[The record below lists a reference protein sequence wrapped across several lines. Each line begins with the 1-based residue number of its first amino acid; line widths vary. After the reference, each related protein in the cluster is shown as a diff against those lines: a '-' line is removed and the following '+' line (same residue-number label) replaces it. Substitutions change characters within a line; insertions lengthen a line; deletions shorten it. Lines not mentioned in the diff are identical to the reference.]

1 MPRVSAGRLS
11 ARREQILA
19 GARDCFGRF
28 GYEGATVRRLEEATG
43 LSRGAIFHHFQDKD
57 ALFLALARL
66 DGRRMAQV
74 VEEHGLVQVMR
85 DVLADATGGGPRSAS
100 GPPGGSGINW
110 LGTRL
115 EVSRR
120 LRTDPAFRAEW
131 EAQASELTRAVRDRL
146 ARQQGAGAVRADVS
160 VDVLATYLELSF
172 DGLISHLAM
181 GLPTAN
187 LHGVLDGVESSVR
200 VTRPADQAA
209 AVPTPDG

>member
-1 MPRVSAGRLS
+1 MPRVSAGHLS

-57 ALFLALARL
+57 SLFLALARL
-66 DGRRMAQV
+66 DARRMAQV

-85 DVLADATGGGPRSAS
+85 DVLADATRAVAEGPGGAAD
-100 GPPGGSGINW
+100 GSGINW

-120 LRTDPAFRAEW
+120 LRTDQAFRAEW
-131 EAQASELTRAVRDRL
+131 EEQASELTQAVRVRL
-146 ARQQGAGAVRADVS
+146 ARQQEAGAVRSDVP

-181 GLPTAN
+181 GLPVAN
-187 LHGVLDGVESSVR
+187 LHGVLDVVESSVR
-200 VTRPADQAA
+200 A
-209 AVPTPDG
+209 

>member
-1 MPRVSAGRLS
+1 MPRVSAGHLS

-19 GARDCFGRF
+19 GARDCFGRH

-57 ALFLALARL
+57 SLFLALARL
-66 DGRRMAQV
+66 DAGRMAQV
-74 VEEHGLVQVMR
+74 VAEHGLVQVMR
-85 DVLADATGGGPRSAS
+85 DVLADATSAGPEH
-100 GPPGGSGINW
+100 GPADSRATDSDGGSGINW

-120 LRTDPAFRAEW
+120 LRTDPAFRAGW
-131 EAQASELTRAVRDRL
+131 EEQASELTKAVRERL
-146 ARQQGAGAVRADVS
+146 TRQQEAGVVRSDVP

-181 GLPTAN
+181 GLPAAN
-187 LHGVLDGVESSVR
+187 LHGLLDVVESSVR
-200 VTRPADQAA
+200 ARGSGTPA
-209 AVPTPDG
+209 

>member
-1 MPRVSAGRLS
+1 MPRVSAGHLS

-57 ALFLALARL
+57 SLFLALARL
-66 DGRRMAQV
+66 DARRMAQV

-85 DVLADATGGGPRSAS
+85 DVLADAIRGRPESGGGPADGVSD
-100 GPPGGSGINW
+100 GSGINW

-131 EAQASELTRAVRDRL
+131 EEQASELTRAVRERL
-146 ARQQGAGAVRADVS
+146 ARQQEAGAVRSDVP

-181 GLPTAN
+181 GLPAAN
-187 LHGVLDGVESSVR
+187 LHGVLDVVESSVR
-200 VTRPADQAA
+200 A
-209 AVPTPDG
+209 

>member
-1 MPRVSAGRLS
+1 MPRVSAGHLS

-57 ALFLALARL
+57 SLFLALARL
-66 DGRRMAQV
+66 DARRMAQV

-85 DVLADATGGGPRSAS
+85 DVLAEATGGRPGTSEELGDRAVAADGP
-100 GPPGGSGINW
+100 GINW

-131 EAQASELTRAVRDRL
+131 EEQASELTRAVRERL
-146 ARQQGAGAVRADVS
+146 ARQQEAGAVRSDVP

-181 GLPTAN
+181 GLPAAN
-187 LHGVLDGVESSVR
+187 LHGVLDMVESSVR
-200 VTRPADQAA
+200 AA
-209 AVPTPDG
+209 

>member
-1 MPRVSAGRLS
+1 MPRVSAGHLS

-57 ALFLALARL
+57 SLFLALARL
-66 DGRRMAQV
+66 DARRMAQV

-85 DVLADATGGGPRSAS
+85 DVLADATS
-100 GPPGGSGINW
+100 GSSDSSDGTTADGITADGAADGSGINW

-131 EAQASELTRAVRDRL
+131 EEQASELTQAVRVRL
-146 ARQQGAGAVRADVS
+146 ARQQEAGAVRSDVP

-181 GLPTAN
+181 GLPVDN
-187 LHGVLDGVESSVR
+187 LHGVLDVVESSVR
-200 VTRPADQAA
+200 A
-209 AVPTPDG
+209 

>member
-1 MPRVSAGRLS
+1 MPRVSAGHLS

-57 ALFLALARL
+57 SLFLALARL
-66 DGRRMAQV
+66 DARRMAQV

-85 DVLADATGGGPRSAS
+85 DVLADATS
-100 GPPGGSGINW
+100 GRPESPDGTVDRSGINW

-120 LRTDPAFRAEW
+120 LRTDPPFRAEW
-131 EAQASELTRAVRDRL
+131 EKQASELTRAVRERL
-146 ARQQGAGAVRADVS
+146 ARQQEAGAVRSDVS

-181 GLPTAN
+181 GLPAAN
-187 LHGVLDGVESSVR
+187 LHGVLDVVESSVR
-200 VTRPADQAA
+200 A
-209 AVPTPDG
+209 

>member
-1 MPRVSAGRLS
+1 MPRVSAGHLS

-43 LSRGAIFHHFQDKD
+43 LSRGAIFHHYQDKD
-57 ALFLALARL
+57 SLFLALARL
-66 DGRRMAQV
+66 DARRMAQV

-85 DVLADATGGGPRSAS
+85 DVLAD
-100 GPPGGSGINW
+100 GSGINW

-131 EAQASELTRAVRDRL
+131 EEQASELTQAVRVRL
-146 ARQQGAGAVRADVS
+146 ARQQDAGAVRSDVP

-181 GLPTAN
+181 GLPPDN
-187 LHGVLDGVESSVR
+187 LHGVLDVVESSVR
-200 VTRPADQAA
+200 A
-209 AVPTPDG
+209 